1 MINSSSAVR
10 AGHSLF
16 ASSLL
21 IGILLIAANLRA
33 PITSLGP
40 VLDQVQQYFSLS
52 GAAAG
57 LLNALPLLMFAS
69 ASPLAPWLT
78 RRFGLE
84 QALFGALCLIAIGC
98 IIRSSGTYTG
108 LWLGTLLIGGGIA
121 TANVLVVPLV
131 KRDFPSHA
139 ALCVGLYAATMA
151 LMAALASGLSAPL
164 SVLTGYT
171 WKISL
176 GVWFVLALVAIACW
190 LPHLKRARGRA
201 PAAPPAASKSVWGS
215 AIAWQVSMFMALQT
229 VTFYTL
235 IDWYPAMASSVGIGA
250 SESGAHLFA
259 YQAIAV
265 VANLST
271 SIAIKRLK
279 DQRLLGFVCS
289 LAITVGMAGLVWAPA
304 LSLIW
309 LLFAG
314 VGAGMSMVTCLTLF
328 GLRVRDHHQASSLS
342 AMAQCVGYGLG
353 SVGPFLAGW
362 LHGVFGTW
370 QVSLWLLLSAACLQI
385 VFAVLAGRNRFI
397 E

>member
-1 MINSSSAVR
+1 MTSSSSAVR
-10 AGHSLF
+10 AGNSLF

-52 GAAAG
+52 SAAAG

-131 KRDFPSHA
+131 NRDFPSHA

-190 LPHLKRARGRA
+190 LPHLKRARGRV

-250 SESGAHLFA
+250 SESGVHLFA

-279 DQRLLGFVCS
+279 D
-289 LAITVGMAGLVWAPA
+289 
-304 LSLIW
+304 
-309 LLFAG
+309 
-314 VGAGMSMVTCLTLF
+314 
-328 GLRVRDHHQASSLS
+328 
-342 AMAQCVGYGLG
+342 
-353 SVGPFLAGW
+353 
-362 LHGVFGTW
+362 
-370 QVSLWLLLSAACLQI
+370 
-385 VFAVLAGRNRFI
+385 
-397 E
+397 